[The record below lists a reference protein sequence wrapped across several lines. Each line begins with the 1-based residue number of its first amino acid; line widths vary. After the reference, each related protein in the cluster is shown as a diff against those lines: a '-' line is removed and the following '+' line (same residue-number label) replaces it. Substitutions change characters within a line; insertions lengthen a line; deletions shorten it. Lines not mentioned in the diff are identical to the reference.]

1 MAKKAKKKNFKPTNK
16 PSELE
21 VSENSEIEKSEEVL
35 TEVKTKKDKADKTK
49 AKEDKNN
56 KKSAKKKAKNN
67 KPRRNFVKEIFSE
80 LKKVSWPTFG
90 QTLAKTGTV
99 IVVVAIF
106 MVVVLG
112 IDVLLTWLVSLLVA

>member
-1 MAKKAKKKNFKPTNK
+1 MAKKANKKNFKPTNET
-16 PSELE
+16 SE
-21 VSENSEIEKSEEVL
+21 VASAEIEKSEEVL
-35 TEVKTKKDKADKTK
+35 TEVKTGKTKADKTK

-67 KPRRNFVKEIFSE
+67 KQRRNFIKEIFSE

-90 QTLAKTGTV
+90 QTIAKTGTV
-99 IVVVAIF
+99 IAVVAIF